1 MWFGLLGKIYV
12 RLIRLGYF
20 LRCQV
25 SHLYKKE
32 NPVSVI
38 VKQEATIKLLASPV
52 SQPFLPSLPRVNS
65 TRGYCSSIA
74 ASPSQS

>member
-20 LRCQV
+20 LRGQSV
-25 SHLYKKE
+25 ISIKG

-38 VKQEATIKLLASPV
+38 VKQKATIKLLASPG
-52 SQPFLPSLPRVNS
+52 SQPFLPLSL
-65 TRGYCSSIA
+65 A
-74 ASPSQS
+74 

>member
-20 LRCQV
+20 LKGQV
-25 SHLYKKE
+25 SHLYKRE
-32 NPVSVI
+32 HYISYS
-38 VKQEATIKLLASPV
+38 QEATIKLLASPG
-52 SQPFLPSLPRVNS
+52 SQLFLPSLPRVNS
-65 TRGYCSSIA
+65 TRGYCSSVA